1 MPGERR
7 RARTI
12 AFQALCEAEATRHD
26 AQVSLDHLL
35 EGTHLSADNAAFAA
49 SLVSGVGEHRDEIDT
64 HIRRFA
70 PAWPL
75 EQMAIVDASIL
86 RLAIFE
92 LLLDNRVPAKVAI
105 SEAIEL
111 AKRFGSDSSSKF
123 VNGVLG
129 AASAS
134 TENR

>member
-12 AFQALCEAEATRHD
+12 AFQALCEAGSTRHD
-26 AQVSLDHLL
+26 ATAALAHLL
-35 EGTHLSADNAAFAA
+35 EGTRLSADNAEFAGD
-49 SLVSGVGEHRDEIDT
+49 LVKGVVEHREEIDE

-75 EQMAIVDASIL
+75 EQMAVVDLSIL
-86 RLAIFE
+86 RLAILE
-92 LLLDNRVPAKVAI
+92 IMLDNRVPIKVAI
-105 SEAIEL
+105 NEAIEL

-129 AASAS
+129 AASAFAG
-134 TENR
+134 N

>member
-12 AFQALCEAEATRHD
+12 AFQALCEAGSTRHD
-26 AQVSLDHLL
+26 AAAALKHLL
-35 EGTHLSADNAAFAA
+35 EGIRLSADNAAFA
-49 SLVSGVGEHRDEIDT
+49 SELVSGVIEHREKIDE

-75 EQMAIVDASIL
+75 EQMAVVDLSIL
-86 RLAIFE
+86 RLAILE
-92 LLLDNRVPAKVAI
+92 LLLDNRVPSKVAI
-105 SEAIEL
+105 NEAVEL

-129 AASAS
+129 AASAFAG
-134 TENR
+134 N

>member
-12 AFQALCEAEATRHD
+12 AFQALCEAGSTQHD
-26 AQVSLDHLL
+26 ATAALAHLL
-35 EGTHLSADNAAFAA
+35 EGARLSADNAAFAGE
-49 SLVSGVGEHRDEIDT
+49 LVSGVVEHRDEIDE
-64 HIRRFA
+64 HIRRLA

-75 EQMAIVDASIL
+75 EQMAVVDLSIL
-86 RLAIFE
+86 RLAILE
-92 LLLDNRVPAKVAI
+92 LLLDNRVPSKVAI
-105 SEAIEL
+105 NEAVEL

-129 AASAS
+129 AASAIAG
-134 TENR
+134 N